1 MNAALPLTSLSLLT
15 LLTLLTLL
23 AAAPRAAAQA
33 PATFALPLPAA
44 DTSATLR
51 SLAPQ
56 PAALNRDL
64 PLMPPRLVTPA
75 MRGVPPAAAQA
86 RAAAAP
92 APASASL
99 PSPVQVHTG
108 GLAVNVEGAG
118 ANGVVPADPNGA
130 VGTSQYMQSV
140 NINLAIYN
148 KADGALLLGPF
159 ATNAVFTGFGGS
171 DGATACRLNNVS
183 GASVL
188 FDKQA
193 SRWLVSQIAWAPGNT
208 FTGPYY
214 QCLAVSTSDD
224 ATGSYY
230 RYVFPLQDQSG
241 AGIFGDYPKLAVWP
255 DAYYITFVLFDAILG
270 GYRGPRAC
278 GLDRTA
284 MLAGQALYGRCAD
297 LGTAYG
303 PVLASDL
310 DGKRL
315 PPLGS
320 PNFLVSLD
328 YNVDGS
334 GDRLF
339 LWRFSFGANTISA
352 ALAVP
357 VAPFT
362 IACPSTYGGACVQQ
376 PAPGETLNTLA
387 DRLMYRLAYRNFGDR
402 EALVVNHSVQQ
413 DGAAADG
420 PLGVRWYELRAP
432 NGAVALYQ
440 QGTLAPDAD
449 SRWMASIAMDKAGN
463 TALGY
468 SVSGAA
474 TAPGIRYTGRQRSEP
489 LGRLEAE
496 AAIVDGGGVQLFGA
510 GLWGNFSALTV
521 DPVDDC
527 AFWYTQQYIGETGF
541 YNWRTRVASFRF
553 RNCTP

>member
-1 MNAALPLTSLSLLT
+1 MNAALPLRALGLCV
-15 LLTLLTLL
+15 LL
-23 AAAPRAAAQA
+23 AASASALAQA
-33 PATFALPLPAA
+33 PLMLDLQLPAA

-51 SLAPQ
+51 SIAPL
-56 PAALNRDL
+56 PAAINRDQPIL
-64 PLMPPRLVTPA
+64 PPRLVTPA
-75 MRGVPPAAAQA
+75 MRG
-86 RAAAAP
+86 AAP
-92 APASASL
+92 AALARSAGAPLAAPASL
-99 PSPVQVHTG
+99 PTPVQAHTG
-108 GLAVNVEGAG
+108 GTTVNVEGTGAAG
-118 ANGVVPADPNGA
+118 IAPSDVNGA
-130 VGTSQYMQSV
+130 VGKTQYVQSV
-140 NINLAIYN
+140 NTNLAIYN

-159 ATNAVFTGFGGS
+159 ATNAVFTGFGGG
-171 DGATACRLNNVS
+171 DGATACRLNNVT

-193 SRWLVSQIAWAPGNT
+193 SRWIVTKLAWAPGNT
-208 FTGPYY
+208 LTGPYY
-214 QCLAVSTSDD
+214 QCIAISTGDD

-230 RYVFPLQDQSG
+230 RYVIPIRDSSG
-241 AGIFGDYPKLAVWP
+241 AVVFNDYPKVAVWP
-255 DAYYITFVLFDAILG
+255 DAYYFTFVLFDSIQG

-297 LGTAYG
+297 FGTAYG
-303 PVLASDL
+303 PLLASDL

-328 YNVDGS
+328 YNADGT
-334 GDRLF
+334 GDHLF
-339 LWRFSFGANTISA
+339 LWRFAFGANTLQGPVTI
-352 ALAVP
+352 P

-362 IACPSTYGGACVQQ
+362 IACPSSYGGACVQQ
-376 PAPGETLNTLA
+376 PAPGEPLNTLA

-413 DGAAADG
+413 DGAATDG
-420 PLGVRWYELRAP
+420 PVGVRWYELRKP
-432 NGAVALYQ
+432 NGAVTLYQ

-474 TAPGIRYTGRQRSEP
+474 TAPAIRYTGRQRSEP
-489 LGRLEAE
+489 LGRMETE
-496 AAIVDGGGVQLFGA
+496 DSIVEGGGIQLYTFGA
-510 GLWGNFSALTV
+510 WGNFSAMTV

-527 AFWYTQQYIGETGF
+527 TFWYTQQYLAETGF
-541 YNWRTRVASFRF
+541 FNWRTRIASFTF
-553 RNCTP
+553 RNCAP